1 MPWRVNRI
9 SREPDSICA
18 GAACTLAPAAA
29 GGAGSAG
36 NGPEGALHGGK
47 DFVLGW
53 EEVAPWAWHDEAG
66 RDAVTGVTGLGG
78 SRPRLLGAGV
88 RVLARSLAEVLALGP
103 LVPSPAKRPVR
114 TAHRP

>member
-53 EEVAPWAWHDEAG
+53 EEVAPWAWHDEASQHG
-66 RDAVTGVTGLGG
+66 PVEMLSPESLDWEAADLAFWEPACA
-78 SRPRLLGAGV
+78 SWLAPLPR
-88 RVLARSLAEVLALGP
+88 S
-103 LVPSPAKRPVR
+103 
-114 TAHRP
+114 